1 LAKICQIRQT
11 FPSSK
16 FLDIQ
21 YTCELQAEE
30 YTQEQLG
37 EMIAKYNVVSPVN
50 KNEVTSPQPFNL
62 MFGTAIGPDHGV
74 PA

>member
-1 LAKICQIRQT
+1 MRACYMLVQ
-11 FPSSK
+11 
-16 FLDIQ
+16 
-21 YTCELQAEE
+21 LQVEE

-37 EMIAKYNVVSPVN
+37 EMITKYNVVSPVN
-50 KNEVTSPQPFNL
+50 KNEVTPPQPFNL